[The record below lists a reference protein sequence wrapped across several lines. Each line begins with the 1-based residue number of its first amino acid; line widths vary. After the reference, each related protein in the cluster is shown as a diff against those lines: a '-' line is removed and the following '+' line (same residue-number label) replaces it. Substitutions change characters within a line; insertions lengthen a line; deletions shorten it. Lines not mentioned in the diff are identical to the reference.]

1 MAYFDYGYFSYKKS
15 KKDTVKKKRKNLM
28 KKRTIVN
35 RILANDLDHKFY
47 DGKRINGYGGFNYDE
62 RWKVFL
68 KKIIKKYKLNKNSV
82 VLDIGCKKGFF
93 IKDLQDLVPGITV
106 YGIEDHRYPI
116 SKSLAIVK
124 KNIKYVSSYYD
135 IKFKKNY
142 FDFVHA
148 HNSIYRY
155 SLRDMIKVIKKI
167 SFISKK
173 SHITVPVYENEKERS
188 KFLDWSLLGGI
199 ILKEKDWKQMFKFL
213 NYKGDYYFS
222 GAKSYGL

>member
-1 MAYFDYGYFSYKKS
+1 
-15 KKDTVKKKRKNLM
+15 
-28 KKRTIVN
+28 
-35 RILANDLDHKFY
+35 
-47 DGKRINGYGGFNYDE
+47 
-62 RWKVFL
+62 
-68 KKIIKKYKLNKNSV
+68 LNKDSL

-106 YGIEDHRYPI
+106 YGIEDHKYPI
-116 SKSLAIVK
+116 TKSLLSVR
-124 KNIKYVSSYYD
+124 KNIKYVNSYYD

-167 SFISKK
+167 IFISKK
-173 SHITVPVYENEKERS
+173 SHITVPVYYNENERS
-188 KFLDWSLLGGI
+188 KFLDWSLLGGV

-213 NYKGDYYFS
+213 NYKGDYYLS

>member
-1 MAYFDYGYFSYKKS
+1 MTYFDYGYFSYKKS

-35 RILANDLDHKFY
+35 RILANDLDNKFY
-47 DGKRINGYGGFNYDE
+47 DGERINGYGGFKYDE

-68 KKIIKKYKLNKNSV
+68 KKIIHKYKLNKNSV

-93 IKDLQDLVPGITV
+93 IKDLQDLIPGITV

-116 SKSLAIVK
+116 SKSLPSVK

-173 SHITVPVYENEKERS
+173 SHITVPVYYNEKERS

-213 NYKGDYYFS
+213 NYKGDYYLS